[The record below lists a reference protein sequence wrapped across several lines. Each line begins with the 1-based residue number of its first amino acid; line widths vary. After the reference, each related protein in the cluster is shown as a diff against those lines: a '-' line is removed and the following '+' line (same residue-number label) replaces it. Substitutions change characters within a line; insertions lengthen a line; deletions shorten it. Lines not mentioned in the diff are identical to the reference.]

1 MSGRSEGGHANG
13 RGMAAYDGA
22 VARFQRPIRL
32 LTSLPAPIRWL
43 ALPLGLLACTAFL
56 LAGWG
61 DWQPPLTA
69 PKPDPKAAGYCQAL
83 MKALPRA
90 IEGRTR
96 TTPFAD
102 VAVWNSTPR
111 TVLRCGVP
119 RPQSLDKVANQES
132 TGPNV
137 NEVQWYAEPDGHGGY
152 RFTCTLRLAYVEVS
166 VPTKAYPNYLDPL
179 ASVSDAVRATVPDL
193 SGQVGAASST

>member
-1 MSGRSEGGHANG
+1 M
-13 RGMAAYDGA
+13 
-22 VARFQRPIRL
+22 ARFQRPIRA

-43 ALPLGLLACTAFL
+43 ALPLGLLACSAFL
-56 LAGWG
+56 LGSWG

-69 PKPDPKAAGYCQAL
+69 PTPDAKAVGYCQAL
-83 MKALPRA
+83 AKALPQA

-96 TTPFAD
+96 TSPSAD

-119 RPQSLDKVANQES
+119 RPKALDKLANQES

-137 NEVQWYAEPDGHGGY
+137 NDVQWYLEQDGHGGY

-166 VPTKAYPNYLDPL
+166 VPAKAYPNYLDPL
-179 ASVSDAVRATVPDL
+179 SSISDAVKATVPDL
-193 SGQVGAASST
+193 SGQLGAASTS